1 MNVRRTSL
9 KKVIAGEEE
18 TPSSTEDTLRV
29 IPLFGK
35 DEMNLVEFPLG
46 PITPIANNTL
56 EVEHQVWDR
65 CLRREVTRRMV
76 VTGSAAFGLPKPI
89 DDQVLI
95 GMKALSHEAGYA
107 SRTVRFSR
115 YHLCRIIGWNADGRA
130 YRRLEASLDRIAGTT
145 LKFRDAWWDKGEQE
159 WKSRTFHLIEE
170 VDLCSRDQLDRRRAA
185 TGKAEQRLCSFVWSE
200 IIWKSFQDGFI
211 KTLDMALFRRI
222 ATGRRREVPLRLFRI
237 LDKRFHY
244 GDTAKFD
251 LRRLCVGTLGLSPH
265 YSPSQMLRVL
275 QRAANWLA
283 DCGYLVGMDY
293 SRKPVGGSGTVMFC
307 KHSKRRMRPAAS
319 STRRN
324 TLHEATAAR
333 AVAAEEDA
341 HASWLA
347 RQTEAALLG
356 WETAAIAAAFGSEL
370 ERNIVQEHRHKGTSV
385 LSSGLIRQQYIRRY
399 ATAKDKETVAA

>member
-1 MNVRRTSL
+1 MNVRELSSHRSREKTINAAASDEVLRT
-9 KKVIAGEEE
+9 V
-18 TPSSTEDTLRV
+18 PV
-29 IPLFGK
+29 FGK

-46 PITPIANNTL
+46 PITPIANNTM

-65 CLRREVTRRMV
+65 GLRRAVTRRMV
-76 VTGSAAFGLPKPI
+76 VTGSAAFGLPRPI

-95 GMKALSHEAGYA
+95 GMKSLSHEAGYA
-107 SRTVRFSR
+107 SRTVEFSR

-170 VDLCSRDQLDRRRAA
+170 VDLCSRDRLDRRRAS
-185 TGKAEQRLCSFVWSE
+185 TGKAEQQLCSFVWSE
-200 IIWKSFQDGFI
+200 VIWKSFQDGFI

-251 LRRLCVGTLGLSPH
+251 LRRLCVGTLGLNSH
-265 YSPSQMLRVL
+265 YSPSQMLRIL
-275 QRAANWLA
+275 QRATDWLVE
-283 DCGYLVGMDY
+283 CGYLAAMDY
-293 SRKPVGGSGTVMFC
+293 SRKSIGSGGTVVFC
-307 KHSKRRMRPAAS
+307 KRPKRRARSAAS
-319 STRRN
+319 SVHN
-324 TLHEATAAR
+324 GSSHDAA
-333 AVAAEEDA
+333 AEIVGSAEEDA
-341 HASWLA
+341 HKSWLSQ
-347 RQTEAALLG
+347 QTEDGLLR

-370 ERNIVQEHRHKGTSV
+370 ERNIVQDHRSQGTSV
-385 LSSGLIRQQYIRRY
+385 FASGRIRQQYIRRY
-399 ATAKDKETVAA
+399 ATAKDKDAVSA